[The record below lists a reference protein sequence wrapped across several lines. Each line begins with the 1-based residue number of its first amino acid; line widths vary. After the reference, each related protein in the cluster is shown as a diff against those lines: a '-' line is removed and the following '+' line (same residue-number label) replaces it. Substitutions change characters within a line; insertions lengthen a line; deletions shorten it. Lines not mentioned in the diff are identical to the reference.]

1 VEFTYSLLYFS
12 VAYIPHF
19 KKKINKIMQEY
30 IFSAYYYQDKPKT
43 IKVLAPTRGKAYDKA
58 RAKAIRIKNDL
69 DFIELN

>member
-1 VEFTYSLLYFS
+1 M
-12 VAYIPHF
+12 IR
-19 KKKINKIMQEY
+19 NKIMQEY
-30 IFSAYYYQDKPKT
+30 IFSAYYYQDKSKT